1 MSTDAMDAAKIVQDA
16 LEDKLAEDIRM
27 LDLRGLSNIADC
39 FVIASGKNVNH
50 LRAMADE
57 VEQNLFAAGVKLHH
71 SEGYS
76 SGTWILLDFGN
87 MLVHLFNKEERA
99 FYGLEHVWG
108 DAKDVVV

>member
-1 MSTDAMDAAKIVQDA
+1 MNIDAMEAAKIVQNA
-16 LEDKLAEDIRM
+16 LEDKLGEDIRV

-57 VEQNLFAAGVKLHH
+57 VEQKLFAAGVKLHH

-76 SGTWILLDFGN
+76 SGTWILLDFGSL
-87 MLVHLFNKEERA
+87 LVHLFNKEERA

-108 DAKDVVV
+108 DAKDVD

>member
-57 VEQNLFAAGVKLHH
+57 VEQKLFAAGVKLHL
-71 SEGYS
+71 SC
-76 SGTWILLDFGN
+76 TWILLDFGN